1 MENFNRIESLVSVL
15 DKRIKAQIPELNSL
29 SSSLTPARNDFFQLK
44 MFIDILWNA
53 IHILKTAI
61 REESPDGV
69 RVYINDKSSDNQT
82 PWAGWE
88 PEESEY
94 ATALTLPGW
103 NIPIDIQRSK
113 DVREKN
119 EGKNNSHS
127 EQFLQKRWVALKKT
141 GARSF
146 RSSTLLD
153 FFIIGTRM
161 GTAAAI
167 TSMWHS
173 LRRSGKKPIL
183 IYGTGYPGAY
193 NWDDALPAL
202 YQEGVGPVFRITDQD
217 ITSRL
222 PDLTQYIH
230 IATELCES
238 SQELRMLSRFMGI
251 DTSRFLV
258 ERVSQSIGCSI
269 AQSLTAYSLC
279 RDILNQHHIRC
290 LLFSVRM
297 RPSGNAIVQAAH
309 DAGIPV
315 IGWQHGAAGYCYH
328 PMMAYLEYLNTDYH
342 LVFGKGVAESFQK
355 TLIRLG
361 MECSTKFVP
370 VGSSSLDL
378 LLQKTMRKIPEYRNR
393 SVLYITTMYLN
404 NRYYF
409 SDRLNHSASD
419 EILWDI
425 QKNVLDLAHLHKDVK
440 FTVKLHHSAMD
451 YPLVQQYAADKRI
464 QNVTFV
470 INEKTVPELIDEAGI
485 ILFDLNSTGLLQALC
500 TKKPVFVFTGLDNHE
515 IGTINLLKKR
525 AFVYDRPDSFIG
537 AIDTFLCG
545 KITESVVDF
554 SNTEFLLKYGTY
566 LNDGLSGQRAAQC
579 VNRIITQNDN

>member
-1 MENFNRIESLVSVL
+1 
-15 DKRIKAQIPELNSL
+15 
-29 SSSLTPARNDFFQLK
+29 
-44 MFIDILWNA
+44 
-53 IHILKTAI
+53 
-61 REESPDGV
+61 
-69 RVYINDKSSDNQT
+69 
-82 PWAGWE
+82 
-88 PEESEY
+88 
-94 ATALTLPGW
+94 
-103 NIPIDIQRSK
+103 
-113 DVREKN
+113 
-119 EGKNNSHS
+119 
-127 EQFLQKRWVALKKT
+127 
-141 GARSF
+141 
-146 RSSTLLD
+146 
-153 FFIIGTRM
+153 
-161 GTAAAI
+161 
-167 TSMWHS
+167 
-173 LRRSGKKPIL
+173 
-183 IYGTGYPGAY
+183 
-193 NWDDALPAL
+193 
-202 YQEGVGPVFRITDQD
+202 
-217 ITSRL
+217 
-222 PDLTQYIH
+222 
-230 IATELCES
+230 
-238 SQELRMLSRFMGI
+238 
-251 DTSRFLV
+251 
-258 ERVSQSIGCSI
+258 
-269 AQSLTAYSLC
+269 
-279 RDILNQHHIRC
+279 
-290 LLFSVRM
+290 
-297 RPSGNAIVQAAH
+297 
-309 DAGIPV
+309 
-315 IGWQHGAAGYCYH
+315 
-328 PMMAYLEYLNTDYH
+328 MMAYLEYLNTDYH